1 MEILVQLKYLK
12 SKNLNRKATEDRRWS
27 KLNWVHGHRFE
38 IKERKKLR
46 KMNNFINEYFWMTMK
61 QVWFQRQNVQ
71 KFSKISKKIT
81 IFKGYVFDIDGQI
94 EDSPIRDLFTLK
106 LAANVQ
112 NREFIAH
119 PNCQHQLQQTW
130 LKESEP
136 ILFLRWALWYH
147 LVVRNERYLVR

>member
-1 MEILVQLKYLK
+1 M
-12 SKNLNRKATEDRRWS
+12 
-27 KLNWVHGHRFE
+27 
-38 IKERKKLR
+38 
-46 KMNNFINEYFWMTMK
+46 
-61 QVWFQRQNVQ
+61 
-71 KFSKISKKIT
+71 
-81 IFKGYVFDIDGQI
+81 FDIDGQI

-136 ILFLRWALWYH
+136 ILFLRSELCTEEVI
-147 LVVRNERYLVR
+147 LEIFSVR

>member
-1 MEILVQLKYLK
+1 
-12 SKNLNRKATEDRRWS
+12 
-27 KLNWVHGHRFE
+27 
-38 IKERKKLR
+38 
-46 KMNNFINEYFWMTMK
+46 MTMK
-61 QVWFQRQNVQ
+61 QVGFQRQNFQ
-71 KFSKISKKIT
+71 KFQKISKKIK

-136 ILFLRWALWYH
+136 ILFLR
-147 LVVRNERYLVR
+147 

>member
-1 MEILVQLKYLK
+1 M
-12 SKNLNRKATEDRRWS
+12 
-27 KLNWVHGHRFE
+27 
-38 IKERKKLR
+38 
-46 KMNNFINEYFWMTMK
+46 
-61 QVWFQRQNVQ
+61 
-71 KFSKISKKIT
+71 
-81 IFKGYVFDIDGQI
+81 FDIDGQI

-136 ILFLRWALWYH
+136 ILFLR
-147 LVVRNERYLVR
+147 

>member
-1 MEILVQLKYLK
+1 MLGLCWSAAEVRIILNGNSSAAQISQKQELK
-12 SKNLNRKATEDRRWS
+12 SQGNRRSTLIKTQLSPRASIRNQRKEKTEKNEQLHQRIFLNDDETGLIS
-27 KLNWVHGHRFE
+27 
-38 IKERKKLR
+38 
-46 KMNNFINEYFWMTMK
+46 TP
-61 QVWFQRQNVQ
+61 
-71 KFSKISKKIT
+71 KFPKISKKIK

-136 ILFLRWALWYH
+136 ILFLRLAL
-147 LVVRNERYLVR
+147 

>member
-1 MEILVQLKYLK
+1 M
-12 SKNLNRKATEDRRWS
+12 
-27 KLNWVHGHRFE
+27 
-38 IKERKKLR
+38 
-46 KMNNFINEYFWMTMK
+46 
-61 QVWFQRQNVQ
+61 
-71 KFSKISKKIT
+71 
-81 IFKGYVFDIDGQI
+81 FDIDGQI

-136 ILFLRWALWYH
+136 ILFLSPIKFVLFFIFLMITIPLQVLLIWFFPKSKIGKMKR
-147 LVVRNERYLVR
+147 VIEISNPT

>member
-1 MEILVQLKYLK
+1 MTMRQVRF
-12 SKNLNRKATEDRRWS
+12 RKKFWS
-27 KLNWVHGHRFE
+27 K
-38 IKERKKLR
+38 
-46 KMNNFINEYFWMTMK
+46 
-61 QVWFQRQNVQ
+61 
-71 KFSKISKKIT
+71 

-136 ILFLRWALWYH
+136 ILFLRLDFKP
-147 LVVRNERYLVR
+147 LVTNDRYLVR